1 MIKKALIWL
10 VAAFLVYYLVTRPND
25 SADVVKNAADALRT
39 AFDSILTFF
48 RGLTS

>member
-10 VAAFLVYYLVTRPND
+10 VAAFVVYYLVTRPDD
-25 SADVVKNAADALRT
+25 SASVVRDAADALRT
-39 AFDSILTFF
+39 AFDSLLTFF